1 MDNGAIT
8 QARKE
13 LVQSIKIIP
22 DMAEKSKNQVRNY
35 GNLNLLELRISLH
48 SIQIYK
54 TNQRIIKEES
64 YWKKKKNLHGNKMTF
79 KDSFSI
85 SLWFLFWFQQIYIV
99 CWYCIILYFLIFSNK
114 VTSVLQVVKMEIIG

>member
-35 GNLNLLELRISLH
+35 GNLNFLELRISLH
-48 SIQIYK
+48 GIQIYK

-64 YWKKKKNLHGNKMTF
+64 YWEKKKKPA
-79 KDSFSI
+79 
-85 SLWFLFWFQQIYIV
+85 
-99 CWYCIILYFLIFSNK
+99 
-114 VTSVLQVVKMEIIG
+114 

>member
-64 YWKKKKNLHGNKMTF
+64 YWKKKKKPA
-79 KDSFSI
+79 
-85 SLWFLFWFQQIYIV
+85 WQ
-99 CWYCIILYFLIFSNK
+99 
-114 VTSVLQVVKMEIIG
+114 

>member
-13 LVQSIKIIP
+13 LVQSIKITP

-35 GNLNLLELRISLH
+35 GNLNFLELRISLH
-48 SIQIYK
+48 GIQIYK

-64 YWKKKKNLHGNKMTF
+64 YWEKKKKT
-79 KDSFSI
+79 
-85 SLWFLFWFQQIYIV
+85 V
-99 CWYCIILYFLIFSNK
+99 
-114 VTSVLQVVKMEIIG
+114 